1 MIRFLDARPALGFAL
16 VAAAFFCTVALAVW
30 CRP

>member
-1 MIRFLDARPALGFAL
+1 MTRFLDARPALGFAL
-16 VAAAFFCTVALAVW
+16 VSAAFFAFVALSVW

>member
-1 MIRFLDARPALGFAL
+1 MTRFLDARPFIGFVL
-16 VAAAFFCTVALAVW
+16 VAAAFFMTVAIEVW